1 MTRSTE
7 EALGQELSKASAERA
22 RHRMAA
28 PEDPEAI
35 GRRVAAE
42 IFDKYVEA
50 SRSSKEHEKRR

>member
-7 EALGQELSKASAERA
+7 EALRRELSKASAEKA
-22 RHRMAA
+22 RHRLAA

-42 IFDKYVEA
+42 IFDEYVKTR
-50 SRSSKEHEKRR
+50 RSSKEREKR

>member
-7 EALGQELSKASAERA
+7 EALRQELSKASAEKA
-22 RHRMAA
+22 RHRLAA

-42 IFDKYVEA
+42 IFDEYVKTR
-50 SRSSKEHEKRR
+50 RSSKEREKR

>member
-7 EALGQELSKASAERA
+7 EALRQELSKASAEKA
-22 RHRMAA
+22 RHRLAA

-42 IFDKYVEA
+42 TFDKYVKA
-50 SRSSKEHEKRR
+50 SRSSKEREKP

>member
-7 EALGQELSKASAERA
+7 EALRQELSEASAEKA
-22 RHRMAA
+22 RHRLAA

-42 IFDKYVEA
+42 IFDKYVKS
-50 SRSSKEHEKRR
+50 SRSSKEREKR

>member
-7 EALGQELSKASAERA
+7 EALRQELSKASAEKA
-22 RHRMAA
+22 RHRLAA

-42 IFDKYVEA
+42 AFDKYVKTR
-50 SRSSKEHEKRR
+50 RSSKEREKR